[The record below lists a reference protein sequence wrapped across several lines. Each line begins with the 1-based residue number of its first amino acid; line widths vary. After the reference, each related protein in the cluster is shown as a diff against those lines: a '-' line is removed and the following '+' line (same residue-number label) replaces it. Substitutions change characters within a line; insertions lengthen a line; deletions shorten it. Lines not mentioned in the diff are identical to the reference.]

1 MQISLVVNRTKKSP
15 DKIVAD
21 ISDLL
26 KKHNIDCFQVDEDI
40 TKENIFNQIKDK
52 ISGSSLIVSIGGD
65 GTLLSALKF
74 AYPLSIPV
82 LPIYN
87 GTLGFISEIIPEEG
101 IKILEDYILG
111 HKTLYEIESRHL
123 LSINTNIDN
132 VQSHYYAI
140 NEIVI
145 GKTQW
150 RLAGLHIDINNDEVA
165 HIKADGLVI
174 ATPTGSTAYSL
185 SAGGSIVSPTVK
197 AILLSPVAAHS
208 LTFRP
213 LVIPENDNVKVHLDK
228 NTSEAM
234 VAIDGYFVGMIKGD
248 DYIEATIDQKTFSI
262 LISKSHTFYDTLRDK
277 LNWGK

>member
-1 MQISLVVNRTKKSP
+1 MQISLVVNRTKNAP

-21 ISDLL
+21 IINLL
-26 KKHNIDCFQVDEDI
+26 EKYNIKYFQVDEDI

-52 ISGSSLIVSIGGD
+52 ISGSSLIISIGGD

-87 GTLGFISEIIPEEG
+87 GTLGFIAEIQPDEG
-101 IKILEDYILG
+101 IQILEDYILG
-111 HKTLYEIESRHL
+111 NNNLYEIESRHL
-123 LSINTNIDN
+123 LSINTNIDGT
-132 VQSHYYAI
+132 SFSYYAI

-150 RLAGLHIDINNDEVA
+150 RLTGLHIDINDDEIA

-185 SAGGSIVSPTVK
+185 STGGSIVSPTVK

-213 LVIPENDNVKVHLDK
+213 LVIPENDKVKVRID
-228 NTSEAM
+228 TRTAEAM
-234 VAIDGYFVGMIKGD
+234 IAIDGYYVGIIKES

-262 LISKSHTFYDTLRDK
+262 LVSKSRTFYDTLRDK

>member
-1 MQISLVVNRTKKSP
+1 MQISLVVNKTKNAP

-21 ISDLL
+21 INSLL
-26 KKHNIDCFQVDEDI
+26 KKHNISYFQIDEDI

-52 ISGSSLIVSIGGD
+52 IIDSSLIISIGGD
-65 GTLLSALKF
+65 GTLLSALKL

-87 GTLGFISEIIPEEG
+87 GTLGFIAEIQPKEG
-101 IKILEDYILG
+101 IEILEDYILG
-111 HKTLYEIESRHL
+111 NNNLYEIESRHL
-123 LSINTNIDN
+123 LSINTNIDG
-132 VQSHYYAI
+132 VSSSHYAI

-145 GKTQW
+145 GKTDW
-150 RLAGLHIDINNDEVA
+150 RLAGMYVDINDNEIA

-197 AILLSPVAAHS
+197 AILLSPVAVHS

-213 LVIPENDNVKVHLDK
+213 LVIPENDKVKVRIDK
-228 NTSEAM
+228 RTTEAM
-234 VAIDGYFVGMIKGD
+234 IAIDGYLAGTLKDD

-262 LISKSHTFYDTLRDK
+262 LVSKSRTFYDTLRDK

>member
-1 MQISLVVNRTKKSP
+1 MQISLVVNKTKKSP
-15 DKIVAD
+15 DKIVFD
-21 ISDLL
+21 INGLL
-26 KKHNIDCFQVDEDI
+26 EKYNIDCFQIDEDI

-52 ISGSSLIVSIGGD
+52 ISDSNLIVSIGGD

-87 GTLGFISEIIPEEG
+87 GTLGFIAEIMPEEG
-101 IKILEDYILG
+101 IRILEDYILG
-111 HKTLYEIESRHL
+111 KENLYQIEHRNL
-123 LSINTNIDN
+123 LSININIDN
-132 VQSHYYAI
+132 VSSHYYAI

-150 RLAGLHIDINNDEVA
+150 RLAGLHIDINNNEIA

-185 SAGGSIVSPTVK
+185 SAGGSIVSPTVNG
-197 AILLSPVAAHS
+197 ILLSPVAAHS

-213 LVIPENDNVKVHLDK
+213 LVIPENDKVQVRLDE

-234 VAIDGYFVGMIKGD
+234 IAIDGYFADTLKYN
-248 DYIEATIDQKTFSI
+248 DYIEATIDKKTFSI
-262 LISKSHTFYDTLRDK
+262 LMSKSRTFYETLRDK